1 MLQWQTRLG
10 NTGLCGFDL
19 KVAQVNKVLLE
30 IMKNKIIGSSKAI
43 LSVLDLVSKV
53 AGNDV
58 TVLITGES
66 GTGKEM
72 VATAINSESQR
83 RNKPYLKM
91 NCAAIPSELL
101 ESQLFGHERGAFTGA
116 ISRQEGCFERANGG
130 SLFLDEIGDMAMMT
144 QTKLLRVLQEQEF
157 ERIGGSSTIKV
168 DVRIMAATNK
178 SLLDEI
184 KKGRF
189 REDLYYRLNVVE
201 IHIPPLRERIEDIPE
216 IVESFLDEFREK
228 YNKQGLEISR
238 NAMSVL
244 TAYSWP
250 GNVRELRN
258 VIERATV
265 LSRSNIIE
273 IDDFPDKI
281 RQPSKISDDGI
292 VEDRIYTMAEMERM
306 YAQKVLE
313 YAGGN
318 KLKAARLL
326 DIDPKT
332 LRTKLGLKA
341 DS

>member
-1 MLQWQTRLG
+1 MIKKR
-10 NTGLCGFDL
+10 
-19 KVAQVNKVLLE
+19 
-30 IMKNKIIGSSKAI
+30 IIGSSKAI
-43 LSVLDLVSKV
+43 SEVLDLVSKV

-72 VATAINSESQR
+72 VATAINAESQR
-83 RNKPYLKM
+83 RTKPYLKM

-130 SLFLDEIGDMAMMT
+130 SLFLDEIGDMSMMT

-157 ERIGGSSTIKV
+157 ERIGGSNTIKV

-178 SLLDEI
+178 NLLEEI

-201 IHIPPLRERIEDIPE
+201 IHIPPLRERTEDIPE
-216 IVESFLDEFREK
+216 IVNAFLEEFKEK
-228 YNKQGLEISR
+228 YNKPDLSLSR
-238 NAMSVL
+238 DAMSVL
-244 TAYSWP
+244 TTYAWP

-265 LSRSNIIE
+265 LSRANVVE
-273 IDDFPDKI
+273 ADDFPDKI
-281 RQPSKISDDGI
+281 RRPSEVAGEGI
-292 VEDRIYTMAEMERM
+292 GEDRIYTMAEMERM

-341 DS
+341 DA

>member
-1 MLQWQTRLG
+1 
-10 NTGLCGFDL
+10 
-19 KVAQVNKVLLE
+19 
-30 IMKNKIIGSSKAI
+30 MKKKIIGSSKAI
-43 LSVLDLVSKV
+43 QSVLDLVSKV

-178 SLLDEI
+178 SLLEEI

-228 YNKQGLEISR
+228 YNKQDLEISK

-265 LSRSNIIE
+265 LSRGNVIE
-273 IDDFPDKI
+273 MDDFPDKI
-281 RQPSKISDDGI
+281 RQPSKLSDDSI

-341 DS
+341 ES

>member
-1 MLQWQTRLG
+1 
-10 NTGLCGFDL
+10 
-19 KVAQVNKVLLE
+19 
-30 IMKNKIIGSSKAI
+30 MKKKIIGSSKAI

-228 YNKQGLEISR
+228 YNKQDLEISK

-265 LSRSNIIE
+265 LSRGNIIE
-273 IDDFPDKI
+273 TDDFPDKI
-281 RQPSKISDDGI
+281 QKPSKLSDDGI

-341 DS
+341 EN

>member
-1 MLQWQTRLG
+1 MIKKR
-10 NTGLCGFDL
+10 
-19 KVAQVNKVLLE
+19 
-30 IMKNKIIGSSKAI
+30 IIGSSRAI
-43 LSVLDLVSKV
+43 SEVLDLVSKV

-83 RNKPYLKM
+83 RTKPYLKM

-130 SLFLDEIGDMAMMT
+130 SLFLDEIGDMSMMT

-157 ERIGGSSTIKV
+157 ERIGGNNTIKV

-178 SLLDEI
+178 NLLEEI

-201 IHIPPLRERIEDIPE
+201 IHIPPLRERTEDIPE
-216 IVESFLDEFREK
+216 IVNAFLEEFKEK
-228 YNKQGLEISR
+228 YNKPDLSLSR
-238 NAMSVL
+238 DAMAVL
-244 TAYSWP
+244 TTYAWP

-265 LSRSNIIE
+265 LSRANVVE
-273 IDDFPDKI
+273 ADDFPDKI
-281 RQPSKISDDGI
+281 KRPSEVAGEG
-292 VEDRIYTMAEMERM
+292 VGEDRIYTMAEMERM

-341 DS
+341 DA

>member
-1 MLQWQTRLG
+1 
-10 NTGLCGFDL
+10 
-19 KVAQVNKVLLE
+19 
-30 IMKNKIIGSSKAI
+30 MKKKIIGSSKAI
-43 LSVLDLVSKV
+43 SSVLDLVSKV

-130 SLFLDEIGDMAMMT
+130 SLFLDEIGDMSMMT

-157 ERIGGSSTIKV
+157 ERIGGSNTIKV

-178 SLLDEI
+178 SLLEEI

-216 IVESFLDEFREK
+216 IVESFLNEFKEK
-228 YNKQGLEISR
+228 YNKPDIGISS

-265 LSRSNIIE
+265 LSRSTVIE
-273 IDDFPDKI
+273 ADDFPEKI
-281 RQPSKISDDGI
+281 RKPSKLGDDGI

-341 DS
+341 ES

>member
-1 MLQWQTRLG
+1 
-10 NTGLCGFDL
+10 
-19 KVAQVNKVLLE
+19 
-30 IMKNKIIGSSKAI
+30 MKKKIIGSSKAI
-43 LSVLDLVSKV
+43 SSVLDLVSKV

-130 SLFLDEIGDMAMMT
+130 SLFLDEIGDMSMMT

-157 ERIGGSSTIKV
+157 ERIGGSTTIKV

-178 SLLDEI
+178 SLLEEI

-216 IVESFLDEFREK
+216 IVDSFLNEFKEK
-228 YNKQGLEISR
+228 YNKQEISISR

-273 IDDFPDKI
+273 ADDFPEKI
-281 RQPSKISDDGI
+281 RKPSKLSDDGI

-341 DS
+341 ES

>member
-1 MLQWQTRLG
+1 MIKKR
-10 NTGLCGFDL
+10 
-19 KVAQVNKVLLE
+19 
-30 IMKNKIIGSSKAI
+30 IIGSSRAI
-43 LSVLDLVSKV
+43 SEVLDLVSKV

-72 VATAINSESQR
+72 VATAINAESQR
-83 RNKPYLKM
+83 RTKPYLKM

-130 SLFLDEIGDMAMMT
+130 SLFLDEIGDMSMMT

-157 ERIGGSSTIKV
+157 ERIGGSNTIKV

-178 SLLDEI
+178 NLLEEI

-201 IHIPPLRERIEDIPE
+201 IHIPPLRERAEDIPD
-216 IVESFLDEFREK
+216 IVNAFLEEFKEK
-228 YNKQGLEISR
+228 YNKPDLSLSR
-238 NAMSVL
+238 DAMAVL
-244 TAYSWP
+244 TSYAWP

-265 LSRSNIIE
+265 LSRANVVE
-273 IDDFPDKI
+273 ADDFPDKI
-281 RQPSKISDDGI
+281 RRPSEVAGEGI
-292 VEDRIYTMAEMERM
+292 GEDRIYTMAEMERM

-341 DS
+341 DA

>member
-1 MLQWQTRLG
+1 
-10 NTGLCGFDL
+10 
-19 KVAQVNKVLLE
+19 
-30 IMKNKIIGSSKAI
+30 MKKQIIGSSKAI
-43 LSVLDLVSKV
+43 TEVLDLVSKV
-53 AGNDV
+53 AGDDV

-72 VATAINSESQR
+72 VATAINSESSR
-83 RNKPYLKM
+83 KTKPYLKM

-130 SLFLDEIGDMAMMT
+130 SLFLDEIGDMSMMT

-157 ERIGGSSTIKV
+157 ERIGGSNTIKV

-178 SLLDEI
+178 NLLEEI

-216 IVESFLDEFREK
+216 IVNSFLDEFKEK
-228 YNKQGLEISR
+228 YNKPEMIVSS

-244 TAYSWP
+244 TTYSWP

-265 LSRSNIIE
+265 LSRTNVIE
-273 IDDFPDKI
+273 PDDFPDKI
-281 RQPSKISDDGI
+281 RKPSKLAGSEGI
-292 VEDRIYTMAEMERM
+292 VEDRIYTMAEMERI
-306 YAQKVLE
+306 YAQKILE

-341 DS
+341 EG

>member
-1 MLQWQTRLG
+1 
-10 NTGLCGFDL
+10 
-19 KVAQVNKVLLE
+19 
-30 IMKNKIIGSSKAI
+30 MKKKIIGSSKAI
-43 LSVLDLVSKV
+43 SSVLDLVSKV

-130 SLFLDEIGDMAMMT
+130 SLFLDEIGDMSMMT

-157 ERIGGSSTIKV
+157 ERIGGSTTIKV

-178 SLLDEI
+178 SLLEEI

-216 IVESFLDEFREK
+216 IVDSFLDEFKEK
-228 YNKQGLEISR
+228 YNKQEISISR

-265 LSRSNIIE
+265 LSRSNVIE
-273 IDDFPDKI
+273 ADDFPEKI
-281 RQPSKISDDGI
+281 RKPSKISDDGI

-341 DS
+341 ES

>member
-1 MLQWQTRLG
+1 
-10 NTGLCGFDL
+10 
-19 KVAQVNKVLLE
+19 
-30 IMKNKIIGSSKAI
+30 MKKKIIGSSKAI
-43 LSVLDLVSKV
+43 QSVLDLVSKV

-116 ISRQEGCFERANGG
+116 ISRQEGCFKRANGG

-178 SLLDEI
+178 SLLEEI
-184 KKGRF
+184 KNGRF

-228 YNKQGLEISR
+228 YNKQDLEISK

-258 VIERATV
+258 DIERATV
-265 LSRSNIIE
+265 LSRGNVIE
-273 IDDFPDKI
+273 MDDFPDKI
-281 RQPSKISDDGI
+281 RQPSKLSDDSI

-341 DS
+341 ES

>member
-1 MLQWQTRLG
+1 
-10 NTGLCGFDL
+10 
-19 KVAQVNKVLLE
+19 
-30 IMKNKIIGSSKAI
+30 MKTKIIGSSKAI
-43 LSVLDLVSKV
+43 SSVLDLVSKV

-72 VATAINSESQR
+72 VATTINRESPR
-83 RNKPYLKM
+83 STKPYLKM

-130 SLFLDEIGDMAMMT
+130 SLFLDEIGDMSMMT

-157 ERIGGSSTIKV
+157 ERIGGNTTIKV

-178 SLLDEI
+178 NLLEEI

-216 IVESFLDEFREK
+216 IVGSFLEEFKEK
-228 YNKQGLEISR
+228 YNKPDLRISSD
-238 NAMSVL
+238 AMMAL
-244 TAYSWP
+244 TSYAWP

-258 VIERATV
+258 VIERAAV
-265 LSRSNIIE
+265 LSRADVVE
-273 IDDFPDKI
+273 AEDFPDKI
-281 RQPSKISDDGI
+281 RKPSEASSEGMM
-292 VEDRIYTMAEMERM
+292 EDRIYTMAEMERM

-332 LRTKLGLKA
+332 LRTKLGL
-341 DS
+341 

>member
-1 MLQWQTRLG
+1 MIKKR
-10 NTGLCGFDL
+10 
-19 KVAQVNKVLLE
+19 
-30 IMKNKIIGSSKAI
+30 IIGSSRAI
-43 LSVLDLVSKV
+43 SGVLDLVSKV

-83 RNKPYLKM
+83 RTKPYLKM

-130 SLFLDEIGDMAMMT
+130 SLFLDEIGDMSMMT

-157 ERIGGSSTIKV
+157 ERIGGSNTIKV

-178 SLLDEI
+178 NLLEEI

-216 IVESFLDEFREK
+216 IVEAFLEEFKEK
-228 YNKQGLEISR
+228 YNKPDLSLSR

-265 LSRSNIIE
+265 LSRANIVE
-273 IDDFPDKI
+273 ADDFPDKI
-281 RQPSKISDDGI
+281 RRPSEVAGEGI
-292 VEDRIYTMAEMERM
+292 GEDHIYTMAEMERM

-341 DS
+341 EG

>member
-1 MLQWQTRLG
+1 
-10 NTGLCGFDL
+10 
-19 KVAQVNKVLLE
+19 
-30 IMKNKIIGSSKAI
+30 MKKQIIGSSKAI
-43 LSVLDLVSKV
+43 TEVLDLVSKV

-72 VATAINSESQR
+72 VATAINSESSR
-83 RNKPYLKM
+83 KTKPYLKM

-130 SLFLDEIGDMAMMT
+130 SLFLDEIGDMSMMT

-157 ERIGGSSTIKV
+157 ERIGGSNTIKV

-178 SLLDEI
+178 NLLEEI

-216 IVESFLDEFREK
+216 IVNSFLDEFKEK
-228 YNKQGLEISR
+228 YNKPELIVSG
-238 NAMSVL
+238 NAMSIL
-244 TAYSWP
+244 TTYSWP

-265 LSRSNIIE
+265 LSRTNVIE
-273 IDDFPDKI
+273 PDDFPDKI
-281 RQPSKISDDGI
+281 RKPSKLAGSEGI
-292 VEDRIYTMAEMERM
+292 VEDRIYTMAEMERI
-306 YAQKVLE
+306 YAQKILE

-341 DS
+341 EG

>member
-1 MLQWQTRLG
+1 
-10 NTGLCGFDL
+10 
-19 KVAQVNKVLLE
+19 
-30 IMKNKIIGSSKAI
+30 MKKKIIGSSKAI
-43 LSVLDLVSKV
+43 TEVLDLVSKV

-72 VATAINSESQR
+72 VATAINSESSR
-83 RNKPYLKM
+83 KTKPYLKM

-130 SLFLDEIGDMAMMT
+130 SLFLDEIGDMSMMT

-157 ERIGGSSTIKV
+157 ERIGGSNTIKV

-178 SLLDEI
+178 NLLEEI

-216 IVESFLDEFREK
+216 IVNFFLDEFKEK
-228 YNKQGLEISR
+228 YNKPELSLSSSS
-238 NAMSVL
+238 MSIL
-244 TAYSWP
+244 TTYAWP

-265 LSRSNIIE
+265 LSRTNVIE
-273 IDDFPDKI
+273 PDDFPDKI
-281 RQPSKISDDGI
+281 RKPSKLTGEGI

-341 DS
+341 EN

>member
-1 MLQWQTRLG
+1 
-10 NTGLCGFDL
+10 
-19 KVAQVNKVLLE
+19 
-30 IMKNKIIGSSKAI
+30 MKKAIIGSSKAI
-43 LSVLDLVSKV
+43 TEVLDLVSKV

-72 VATAINSESQR
+72 VATAINNESQR
-83 RNKPYLKM
+83 RTRPYLKM

-130 SLFLDEIGDMAMMT
+130 SLFLDEIGDMSMMT

-157 ERIGGSSTIKV
+157 ERIGGSSPIRV

-178 SLLDEI
+178 NLLEEI

-201 IHIPPLRERIEDIPE
+201 IHIPPLRERVEDIPE
-216 IVESFLDEFREK
+216 IVNYFLDEFREK
-228 YNKQGLEISR
+228 YNKPDLSLDSG
-238 NAMSVL
+238 AMSAL
-244 TAYSWP
+244 TSYAWP

-265 LSRSNIIE
+265 LSRADVVE
-273 IDDFPDKI
+273 IDDFPEKI
-281 RQPSKISDDGI
+281 RRPSEVTGEGMP
-292 VEDRIYTMAEMERM
+292 EDRIYTMAEMESM
-306 YAQKVLE
+306 YAQKILE
-313 YAGGN
+313 YVGGN

-326 DIDPKT
+326 NIDPKT
-332 LRTKLGLKA
+332 LRAKLGLRA
-341 DS
+341 

>member
-1 MLQWQTRLG
+1 
-10 NTGLCGFDL
+10 
-19 KVAQVNKVLLE
+19 
-30 IMKNKIIGSSKAI
+30 MKKKIIGSSKAI
-43 LSVLDLVSKV
+43 QSVLDLVSKV

-178 SLLDEI
+178 SLLEEI

-228 YNKQGLEISR
+228 YNKQGLEISK

-273 IDDFPDKI
+273 MDDFPDKI
-281 RQPSKISDDGI
+281 RKPSKLSDDGI

-341 DS
+341 ES